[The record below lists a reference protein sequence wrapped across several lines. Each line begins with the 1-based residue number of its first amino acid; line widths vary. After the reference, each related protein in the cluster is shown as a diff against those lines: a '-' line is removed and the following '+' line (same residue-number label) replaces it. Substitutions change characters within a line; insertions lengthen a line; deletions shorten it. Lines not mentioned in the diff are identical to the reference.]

1 MRAARAFDAEKVR
14 PQVDDAQDPSVSP
27 KVERFAQLLATCQR
41 RVFLYALGLVHN
53 AADAEEILQETN
65 LVLWRKFDQYRP
77 GTNFAAWAC
86 RIAHYEVLKFRER
99 RAREERVFSSEF
111 VEALAVESVG
121 AMDLLDARR
130 DALVRCLGKLNK
142 RDRQLV
148 TRRYQE
154 RATTRSVAT
163 ALERSV
169 QGTRKALHRIRMALL
184 ACIQRTLAAE
194 ER

>member
-163 ALERSV
+163 VLGRSV